1 MNTATIQIAAI
12 AGRDEKDQIGNLFPE
27 LLLARKWEGLWCQ
40 ERRKSCWNNGIF
52 CYCPPLPFFLSSLLT
67 DVQNVISD
75 TSKLPWRVL
84 AFPSLWHSKK
94 REEREK
100 SAFLSVREDVLCVI
114 MRGYWIYRMV
124 HRQRKEKPL
133 LTFDTFFTG
142 LQLKRREEKNPL
154 LFFLFLLLVKWIDP
168 EPFMFIWCSPRGMW
182 E

>member
-1 MNTATIQIAAI
+1 MASFVIVRLSLFSSPLLSQMCETRFLTLPNC
-12 AGRDEKDQIGNLFPE
+12 RDVFSLFT
-27 LLLARKWEGLWCQ
+27 L
-40 ERRKSCWNNGIF
+40 SGI
-52 CYCPPLPFFLSSLLT
+52 P
-67 DVQNVISD
+67 
-75 TSKLPWRVL
+75 
-84 AFPSLWHSKK
+84 KK

-168 EPFMFIWCSPRGMW
+168 EPFMFIWCSPRGM
-182 E
+182 